1 MLILRAGR
9 DKCTHLRKRNA
20 VLSIAPE
27 SQLSSNPLLIIPSNT
42 SPRVIPYQH
51 HTTQHPVRHP
61 GGGAK
66 QHHRIGI
73 AEGKPATHST
83 AGQQPVNSSAATT
96 HPFHQFF
103 SPVVFTGPDVSTL
116 LQDLSD
122 LEICLSIPRLAISCT
137 GRLDLCVGL
146 SADSIIHLGIPG
158 WLFQHG
164 QYPSF

>member
-1 MLILRAGR
+1 MHASSQAKCGFVNSPRIPVITQLPADHPLKHQSTYYTIPTSYYSASSKAPWGR
-9 DKCTHLRKRNA
+9 SQAASPHRDSRGKACYSFYSRTA
-20 VLSIAPE
+20 T
-27 SQLSSNPLLIIPSNT
+27 SQLISSHHPPLP
-42 SPRVIPYQH
+42 
-51 HTTQHPVRHP
+51 PV
-61 GGGAK
+61 
-66 QHHRIGI
+66 
-73 AEGKPATHST
+73 
-83 AGQQPVNSSAATT
+83 
-96 HPFHQFF
+96 F

-137 GRLDLCVGL
+137 GRLDLFVGL